1 LFQHCEPQEALYGE
15 LTQGRRRPEATMRS
29 GDQFSRVAETS
40 VHHLLHRT
48 GGQAS
53 GCGLAMADPSMG
65 KGEFTGRLQVTG
77 KDNKLM

>member
-1 LFQHCEPQEALYGE
+1 
-15 LTQGRRRPEATMRS
+15 MRS